1 MALTVEP
8 VDVRATLRAA
18 IDAAR
23 PGLDAKGIR
32 LTETFRAEVPTV
44 FADPH
49 RLQQVFWNLL
59 SNALKFTPGGGA
71 IDVTLTGT
79 PQHVEVL
86 ISDTGIG
93 IRAEMLPFVFDRFR
107 QADSST
113 TRRHGGLGLGLAIVR
128 HIVELH
134 GGTVRAESTGE
145 NRGATFTVHLPA
157 DRRTRATETTAPG
170 GATPARTAAL
180 PLSERTI
187 LIVEDHDDA
196 RELIADVLQ
205 RAGAGV
211 LEAASSAEA
220 LAHVARYKPDALVAD
235 IGLPGEDGYAML
247 QRIRAQEAGARLPAI
262 ALTAYAR
269 ASDRERALAAG
280 FQLHLVKPVDPQAL
294 VAAIVAA
301 LGDNAARD

>member
-8 VDVRATLRAA
+8 VDVRAILRAA

-23 PGLDAKGIR
+23 PGLDAKGIQ
-32 LTETFRAEVPTV
+32 LTETVRADVPLV

-59 SNALKFTPGGGA
+59 SNALKFTPAGGA
-71 IDVTLTGT
+71 ITVTVAGT
-79 PQHVEVL
+79 PRHVDVEL
-86 ISDTGIG
+86 SDTGIG
-93 IRAEMLPFVFDRFR
+93 IRRDALPFVFDRFR

-134 GGTVRAESTGE
+134 GGSVHAESPGE
-145 NRGATFTVHLPA
+145 GLGATFTVHLPA
-157 DRRTRATETTAPG
+157 DRRTR
-170 GATPARTAAL
+170 TPAISGPEHAVAARPSSL
-180 PLSERTI
+180 PLSGRTI

-196 RELIADVLQ
+196 RDLIANVLQ
-205 RAGAGV
+205 GAGAQV

-220 LAHVARYKPDALVAD
+220 LALLARHRPDALVAD

-247 QRIRAQEAGARLPAI
+247 QRVRALDAGASVPAI
-262 ALTAYAR
+262 AVTAYAR
-269 ASDRERALAAG
+269 TSDRERALAVG
-280 FQLHLVKPVDPQAL
+280 FQDHLVKPVDPQAL
-294 VAAIVAA
+294 VTAIRAA
-301 LGDNAARD
+301 LGDDAARA